1 MQVRVPQAIVTST
14 FSGEII
20 MWQLETGQAYKKYNV
35 SSPTVR
41 IKLEYKVH
49 RGKRSEF
56 KTSPSARSG
65 RSDSIIM
72 TKVRLTNLK
81 PNI

>member
-1 MQVRVPQAIVTST
+1 
-14 FSGEII
+14 

-41 IKLEYKVH
+41 IKLDYKIS

-56 KTSPSARSG
+56 KTSPSAASASTSG
-65 RSDSIIM
+65 RSGSIIIS
-72 TKVRLTNLK
+72 KVTTNTS
-81 PNI
+81 NARV